1 MKFVGKLLSLVLKR
15 ILLSQKRKLN
25 PSYPPSY
32 QCNDQQGIQRRRY
45 EDDILKYEDHIS
57 KYEDHI
63 RKYEDDLR
71 EHHRLRSNC
80 SMFHV

>member
-1 MKFVGKLLSLVLKR
+1 MKFVGKLLSQKR

-45 EDDILKYEDHIS
+45 EGALS
-57 KYEDHI
+57 KYEDGI